1 MRDLTLKLK
10 IDADGNA
17 AIVALDRVQKE
28 TKDLGDES
36 ERTSR
41 KAKSAIAEQNKAVGD
56 LGNAWQGVR
65 GFAIGAIGAIAGIG
79 GLSQIVGSIT
89 RNTVE
94 SEQALAQVE
103 ARIRS
108 TGGAAGLTSQ
118 QLQAMAQQLQ
128 DASTFDDD
136 AIMQSQSV
144 LLSFTNV
151 VGDQFGRAQQ
161 AILDL
166 SVAMKTDLQSAT
178 VQVGKA
184 LNEPAQALTALQRSG
199 IQFSDA
205 QEDMIKQLVDTGQTA
220 AAQGLILD
228 ELERQFGGSAKAAR
242 DTFGGALDALRVTI
256 GNLLE
261 ADGGLGGLAGAI
273 NAANERLKDPQV
285 AAAIQTVVQLVIG
298 AIPPIVSGMVTI
310 VENLDTIG
318 AVIGTVTPLVIAYF
332 AAWSIGPALYAAIA
346 AKATVATGALTALNV
361 PLAAAIGSL
370 GLLKTAVLVVG
381 AAFAGWQI
389 GTWAREKF
397 LAVELAGIYLV
408 RSLMLA
414 WENIKSS
421 SKIVWESVKAGAIGA
436 INIVRTRIA
445 DLIDSFAGLSD
456 VEIFG
461 TRLIGGAV
469 DNMRALAAAIRPTKS
484 AYAGLREEIS
494 RINRTRMEESN
505 AIADTFDAMVSDAY
519 ARDSAAE
526 AAAKQAEEAAK
537 LPPLLEATIPALED
551 TAAATRAA
559 AEAAEQGAD
568 AYREFAS
575 AQAGLDRILRDQ
587 AEQLGGPS
595 VRAANDY
602 ADALADIEAEQRGLM
617 AIGPLTLADQAR
629 IDQARQNAAVIHRNA
644 LGQIVAREGGFVN
657 ESRGY
662 ADEYQRTWQSGIDS
676 VSSAFSAWLTGGIRS
691 FKDFGRALKDIALRA
706 IGDVIQIFTRNQLGR
721 LFAGSAGGAGLF
733 SSAANAATAG
743 RGGGY
748 GMWATPTGM
757 APGAGGPGLGFL
769 GSAIAPW
776 AFIGGG
782 ALLGARGAGST
793 GGRIAGAITGGALGL
808 GAFGFASQAAGA
820 LGAGAGL
827 LGAGGALSA
836 GLAGASAALG
846 PIGIAL
852 AAAALVNR
860 LAGGRLF
867 GTSWKPTGVSGTE
880 LAFGASGVSGNT
892 FVEESRRR
900 SLFRGTQRR
909 TVRGAIDGE
918 TERNIDEA
926 FAASAEAIAAGA
938 RALAVTSIPVIESAW
953 KQVTD
958 ANGRVISET
967 TTILGRTFEESLEA
981 SMQRR
986 TAEGLIAVIDQS
998 LGNAAAAA
1006 GQVVGQQIID
1016 GAGAGVE
1023 RGIGD
1028 IGGVLAK
1035 AGEAVAESASA
1046 VAERWR
1052 DDAATLLDGAQFLLA
1067 AVGDIRAGV
1076 GLLGGADS
1084 LGALADLI
1092 EDLQAPGESLVAT
1105 YQRVSGATRLLDQA
1119 LGMSGVSLDQAR
1131 EEVVRF
1137 AAGIADAAGGL
1148 DAAAMLWNRYFD
1160 VAFSAEERLTAAIA
1174 QAQQAATGALGTA
1187 GLDPTA
1193 GIADIRSA
1201 INAALA
1207 EGASPERVVN
1217 LLRAADAVGR
1227 LNELYSQQAAAIDQT
1242 TAAIEEERLAR
1253 EAALAEGRAAYAA
1266 LASDLQRAV
1275 AEMGASELVMAL
1287 GEIRR
1292 AERER
1297 IAALNEAARAAGLQ
1311 TAREEDLARAHLL
1324 AADAAARAIARANA
1338 AAQSIIDD
1346 LYGTP
1351 LEQLEA
1357 QIAAIQGASGTGGF
1371 GGIAAGAAEV
1381 GDAWGAV
1388 IDRIRAS
1395 LDEVARGPL
1404 GGLRPRDQ
1412 LAEIQRQFNAAIAA
1426 ARGGDASAAGRANDL
1441 LGDLLRAGQRVF
1453 ASSDAYQRLLA
1464 DSRAALQSLLG
1475 MGGSAIGGGG
1485 GPGATVGTMG
1495 GLGAPNETLAELLR
1509 QRDELLAAQEAER
1522 RREQAER
1529 LAEYVREITQVTG
1542 EGALDY
1548 LRQRGVDL
1556 ERFAAD
1562 LGVDLD
1568 NLTVETTG
1576 ALAAIAN
1583 RLAIELPEL
1592 AAGLGVDL
1600 GRLADANSLINDAL
1614 EAVIARQP
1622 PEIADAL
1629 APLLARVEAAV
1640 SPEEQLAALAAL
1652 EQYIDQLAPAMRLAL
1667 APFFDSIDPAA
1678 VDDQIAILSGQRD
1691 IAADSLLVFQSLEEI
1706 SREHLDVAQMLGVDQ
1721 LIETRRTTS
1730 AVDRAAEAQQAGF
1743 NAVRDAIDGGL
1754 QAVIRA
1760 LEELQPVE
1768 PVPAEAS
1775 FAIGTARVPR
1785 DMLAQIHRDEA
1796 VIDARSMRVLR
1807 DYGIRVQA
1815 SSSDAS
1821 SKAVIDELRE
1831 LRAERKAGDV
1841 QMREIAARIEAL
1853 ERAMRANAIAIERQ
1867 TELMRRGFA

>member
-1 MRDLTLKLK
+1 MRDLTLKLR

-41 KAKSAIAEQNKAVGD
+41 KAKSAIAEQKKAVGD

-118 QLQAMAQQLQ
+118 QLQAMAQRLQ

-151 VGDQFGRAQQ
+151 VGGQFGRAQQ

-205 QEDMIKQLVDTGQTA
+205 QQDMIKQLVATGQTV
-220 AAQGLILD
+220 AAQGVILD

-273 NAANERLKDPQV
+273 NAANDRLKDPQV

-298 AIPPIVSGMVTI
+298 AIPPIVSGIVTI

-332 AAWSIGPALYAAIA
+332 AAWSIGPALYAAVA

-421 SKIVWESVKAGAIGA
+421 SQVVWESVKAGAIGA
-436 INIVRTRIA
+436 INIVRTDIA
-445 DLIDSFAGLSD
+445 ALIDSFAGLSD

-484 AYAGLREEIS
+484 AYAELREEIS

-519 ARDSAAE
+519 ARDSAAN
-526 AAAKQAEEAAK
+526 AAKEQAEATAKATTAAV
-537 LPPLLEATIPALED
+537 AVVPALED
-551 TAAATRAA
+551 SAAATRAA

-644 LGQIVAREGGFVN
+644 LAEIAAREGGFVN

-662 ADEYQRTWQSGIDS
+662 ADEYQRTWLSGIDS

-691 FKDFGRALKDIALRA
+691 FKDFGRALKDIARRA
-706 IGDVIQIFTRNQLGR
+706 IGDVIQIFTRNQLSR

-733 SSAANAATAG
+733 SSAATAATAG

-757 APGAGGPGLGFL
+757 APGAGGAGLGFL
-769 GSAIAPW
+769 GSSFAPW

-808 GAFGFASQAAGA
+808 GAFGFASGAAGA
-820 LGAGAGL
+820 LGAGAGV
-827 LGAGGALSA
+827 LGAGGALSS

-880 LAFGASGVSGNT
+880 LAFGAGGASGNT

-918 TERNIDEA
+918 SERNIDEA

-938 RALAVTSIPVIESAW
+938 RALAVTSIPIIESAW

-998 LGNAAAAA
+998 LGNSAAAA

-1035 AGEAVAESASA
+1035 AGEAVAQSASA

-1105 YQRVSGATRLLDQA
+1105 YQRVSGATRLLDQV
-1119 LGMSGVSLDQAR
+1119 LDMSGVRLDQAR
-1131 EEVVRF
+1131 ANLVRF
-1137 AAGIADAAGGL
+1137 AAGIAEAAGGL
-1148 DAAAMLWNRYFD
+1148 DAATALWNRYFD

-1174 QAQQAATGALGTA
+1174 QAQQAATGALGAA

-1201 INAALA
+1201 IDAALT

-1227 LNELYSQQAAAIDQT
+1227 LNQLYAEQAAAIGET
-1242 TAAIEEERLAR
+1242 TAALEEERLAR

-1275 AEMGASELVMAL
+1275 AEMGASELVMAI

-1297 IAALNEAARAAGLQ
+1297 IGALNEAARAAGLQ

-1351 LEQLEA
+1351 LEQLDA
-1357 QIAAIQGASGTGGF
+1357 QIAAIQGASGTGGI

-1412 LAEIQRQFNAAIAA
+1412 LAEMQRQFSAAVAA

-1441 LGDLLRAGQRVF
+1441 FGELLRAGQRVF

-1475 MGGSAIGGGG
+1475 MGGLATGG
-1485 GPGATVGTMG
+1485 GPGGTIGTIG
-1495 GLGAPNETLAELLR
+1495 GSAGAGNERLDELLR
-1509 QRDELLAAQEAER
+1509 QRDEMLAAQETER

-1652 EQYIDQLAPAMRLAL
+1652 EQYIDQLAPAMRLAF
-1667 APFFDSIDPAA
+1667 APFFDLVDPVA

-1706 SREHLDVAQMLGVDQ
+1706 SREHLDVAQMVGVDQ

-1743 NAVRDAIDGGL
+1743 NAVREAIDGGL

-1768 PVPAEAS
+1768 PALPEAS

-1841 QMREIAARIEAL
+1841 QMREMAARIEAL